1 MVTDSPDT
9 VLLDEHPAPRPAP
22 PPPSPVPPPLP
33 PLDALPEREWFE
45 RPPFWVAV
53 VVLMLLSIPML
64 VECSSRR
71 GKAPVPL
78 ARPDAA
84 ASLPAAAAAASAA
97 PAAVVAPVVAPV
109 AGAEGGRAEGA
120 PPRATPPSVVNPR
133 SNAAEPNKQ
142 MVTKCLENGR
152 VIYTQTGAC
161 TGSMVP
167 VPIDTDKN
175 LVDSPAPQL
184 NRNVVK
190 PPPVAGS
197 RPSR

>member
-1 MVTDSPDT
+1 MTPDSPDT

-22 PPPSPVPPPLP
+22 PPSPPSPPPPPAP
-33 PLDALPEREWFE
+33 PLDGLPERTWFE
-45 RPPFWVAV
+45 KPPFWVSV

-71 GKAPVPL
+71 GKVPVPPVV
-78 ARPDAA
+78 RPNAA
-84 ASLPAAAAAASAA
+84 ASLPAAAASA
-97 PAAVVAPVVAPV
+97 PAAVAAPVV
-109 AGAEGGRAEGA
+109 GTEGGRAEGA

-133 SNAAEPNKQ
+133 PNAAEPNKQ

-167 VPIDTDKN
+167 VPIDTEKN

-184 NRNVVK
+184 NRNVAK